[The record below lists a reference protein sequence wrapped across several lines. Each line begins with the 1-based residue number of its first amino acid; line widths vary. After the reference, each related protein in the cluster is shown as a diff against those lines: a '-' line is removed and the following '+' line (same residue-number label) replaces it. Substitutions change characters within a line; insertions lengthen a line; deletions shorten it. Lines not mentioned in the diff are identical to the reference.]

1 MLADESKAN
10 ICNVKLPIIMKI
22 SLAKPSKRI
31 AHLGPVGT
39 NAETAAQAYVN
50 WLSRETNSECTLY
63 PYSTIS
69 QALEASASGLVDY
82 SIVPVENSIE
92 GSVTVTLDTLW
103 RLDALRIKHAL
114 VLPISHALLSNAQN
128 FNEIQKVYSHPQALA
143 QCQLWLAEF
152 IPQAQLI
159 PANSTTEALHYL
171 KDSSIAA
178 ISSPRAAE
186 LYNLPVL
193 ASPINDYPDNY
204 TRFWVLGSDAGKL
217 GNFAESHESS
227 ITSGTTLAANSHLDS
242 TSANCTHTSLA
253 FSVPA
258 NMPGTLVKP
267 LQVFASRGINLSRI
281 ESRPTKRSLGEY
293 IFFMDVEADVC
304 STLVRSALEELK
316 KHTETLK
323 IFGCYTVLSVV

>member
-1 MLADESKAN
+1 
-10 ICNVKLPIIMKI
+10 MKI

-31 AHLGPVGT
+31 AHLGPIGT
-39 NAETAAQAYVN
+39 NAETAALSYVK
-50 WLSRETNSECTLY
+50 WLSQETNSECTLC

-69 QALEASASGLVDY
+69 QALEASASGQVDF

-114 VLPISHALLSNAQN
+114 VLPISHALLSNAQS
-128 FNEIQKVYSHPQALA
+128 FNQIQKVYSHPQALA
-143 QCQLWLAEF
+143 QCQLWLSKF
-152 IPQAQLI
+152 IPAAQLI
-159 PANSTTEALHYL
+159 PANSTTEALQYL
-171 KDSSIAA
+171 EDSSIAA

-204 TRFWVLGSDAGKL
+204 TRFWILAPDAGEI
-217 GNFAESHESS
+217 GNPEAADELSIKS
-227 ITSGTTLAANSHLDS
+227 ITKSAATLILDAS
-242 TSANCTHTSLA
+242 PSNCTHTSLA

-293 IFFMDVEADVC
+293 IFFMDVEADAC

-316 KHTETLK
+316 NHTETLK

>member
-1 MLADESKAN
+1 
-10 ICNVKLPIIMKI
+10 MKI
-22 SLAKPSKRI
+22 SLAKPSKTI
-31 AHLGPVGT
+31 AHLGPIGT
-39 NAETAAQAYVN
+39 NAETAALSYAK
-50 WLSRETNSECTLY
+50 WLSQETNSECTLC

-69 QALEASASGLVDY
+69 QALEASASGQVDF

-103 RLDALRIKHAL
+103 RLDTLRIKHAL
-114 VLPISHALLSNAQN
+114 VLPISHALLSNAQS

-152 IPQAQLI
+152 IPEAQLI
-159 PANSTTEALHYL
+159 PANSTTEALQYL
-171 KDSSIAA
+171 EDSSIAA

-186 LYNLPVL
+186 LYKLPML

-204 TRFWVLGSDAGKL
+204 TRFWILGPNAGEIGNPEAADESLIKSINKSAATLILDAL
-217 GNFAESHESS
+217 PS
-227 ITSGTTLAANSHLDS
+227 
-242 TSANCTHTSLA
+242 NCTHTSLA

-293 IFFMDVEADVC
+293 IFFMDVEADAC

-316 KHTETLK
+316 NHTETLK